1 MNWDVTI
8 QILPR
13 LLSTLAILTLWNPL
27 LRIEFQSIIFAP
39 VSMNG
44 DTWNL
49 SRRLETSLLE
59 SPHSRSLWC
68 AAFFFFT
75 LSERTADGNRKGS
88 HKDRSPNL
96 MRLPTEN
103 DHLAHVV
110 KPLKG
115 QCSNQTAWAHKQRSE
130 AGVLRCAGVNPE
142 RLQTLRD

>member
-8 QILPR
+8 QILSR

-27 LRIEFQSIIFAP
+27 LRIEFQSIIFAA
-39 VSMNG
+39 VSRNG

-49 SRRLETSLLE
+49 SRRDESRRIG
-59 SPHSRSLWC
+59 SPHIHSLWC
-68 AAFFFFT
+68 EASFFIT
-75 LSERTADGNRKGS
+75 LSERTADGNSKGS

>member
-1 MNWDVTI
+1 MEIHGTYHGETKAAVSEARTSI
-8 QILPR
+8 PFGARLP
-13 LLSTLAILTLWNPL
+13 
-27 LRIEFQSIIFAP
+27 
-39 VSMNG
+39 
-44 DTWNL
+44 
-49 SRRLETSLLE
+49 
-59 SPHSRSLWC
+59 
-68 AAFFFFT
+68 FFIT

>member
-1 MNWDVTI
+1 MFNNRVWRINNDVVDLQHI
-8 QILPR
+8 SEPIHE
-13 LLSTLAILTLWNPL
+13 TL
-27 LRIEFQSIIFAP
+27 
-39 VSMNG
+39 NG
-44 DTWNL
+44 DLKPCRFFERNRTG
-49 SRRLETSLLE
+49 SHGAVLL
-59 SPHSRSLWC
+59 
-68 AAFFFFT
+68 FFIA
-75 LSERTADGNRKGS
+75 LCEQTADGDRKGS